1 MVKPGR
7 RNNILDVPGLRVGQ
21 AQDARLRSGVT
32 VILPER
38 PCVMAADVRGGGP
51 GTREIAA
58 LDPNCLVEA
67 FHALVLSGGS
77 VFGLDAAS
85 GVTAALSA
93 RGIGLPL
100 APRPVP
106 VVPAAI
112 LYDLGNGGDK
122 DWGAEPPYRALGL
135 AALDAAFDRGDRD
148 LVLGSAGAGYGARA
162 GALQGGVGSASALM
176 ADGAA
181 GGAAVA
187 ALVAVNC
194 FGSALIPG
202 TAVPYAGIYE
212 QDGEFGGLPPAPAQP
227 LPLDVEL
234 PKAPLLATNTTIG
247 AVATDYRLTKA
258 EAERVAIMAQDGY
271 ARAIRPV
278 HTPYDGD
285 VVFVLATGERELPAP
300 RALALTR
307 LGAMAADCV
316 ARAVV
321 RGVVEATAVGD
332 APAYRDLFRR

>member
-1 MVKPGR
+1 MVKPGGH
-7 RNNILDVPGLRVGQ
+7 NNILDVPGLRVGQ
-21 AQDARLRSGVT
+21 AQDPRLRSGVT

-58 LDPNCLVEA
+58 LAPNCLVEE

-93 RGIGLPL
+93 RGLGLPL

-122 DWGAEPPYRALGL
+122 DWGTEPPYRALGL
-135 AALDAAFDRGDRD
+135 AALDAAFDLGDRD

-162 GALQGGVGSASALM
+162 GALQGGVGSASVLT
-176 ADGAA
+176 AD
-181 GGAAVA
+181 GAAVA

-194 FGSALIPG
+194 FGSVLMPG

-212 QDGEFGGLPPAPAQP
+212 QDGEFGGLPPVPVLS
-227 LPLDVEL
+227 LPLDAEL
-234 PKAPLLATNTTIG
+234 PKAPLMATNTTIG

-258 EAERVAIMAQDGY
+258 EAERVVIMAQDGY

-285 VVFVLATGERELPAP
+285 TVFVLATGERELPAP